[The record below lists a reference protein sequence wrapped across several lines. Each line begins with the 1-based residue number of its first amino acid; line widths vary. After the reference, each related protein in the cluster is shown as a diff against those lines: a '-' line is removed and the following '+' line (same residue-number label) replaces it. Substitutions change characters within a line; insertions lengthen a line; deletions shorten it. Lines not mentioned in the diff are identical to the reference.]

1 MAAFVLDASVAL
13 AWMLPDEATAA
24 EARRLIEAVVEGGA
38 VAPAHWRLEVG
49 NGLLMA
55 ERRGRVPPDGT
66 VAALLGRLAALP
78 IALDSETAA
87 RAWDAAPALVR
98 RHGLSLYAAAY
109 LELAVR
115 KGLALATFDTA
126 LRRAAAAEQVPVTGG

>member
-13 AWMLPDEATAA
+13 AWMLPDEANSA
-24 EARRLIEAVVEGGA
+24 EARRLIDVAVEEGAVV
-38 VAPAHWRLEVG
+38 PTHWRLEVG

-55 ERRGRVPPDGT
+55 ERRGRVRGGT
-66 VAALLGRLAALP
+66 VDALLGRLAALP
-78 IALDSETAA
+78 IALDPETAV

-98 RHGLSLYAAAY
+98 RHGLNLYDAAY

-115 KGLALATFDTA
+115 RRLALASFDAA
-126 LRRAAAAEQVPVTGG
+126 LRRAATAERVPIAGG